1 MCAAKAAAV
10 QSQGNATGSMVWSH
24 VLQSLR
30 NDPRWD
36 EFKTVVRMICA
47 WLTFAQSSAGNER
60 EGAILRTILDA
71 AGKKP
76 TSEELDARH
85 RIRSTGPAVED
96 LKRRQVGVAA
106 RFERYDVLIRAMGQ
120 WQADST
126 HRGKT

>member
-1 MCAAKAAAV
+1 M
-10 QSQGNATGSMVWSH
+10 QSQGKSTGSEVWSY

-30 NDPRWD
+30 SDPRWD

-60 EGAILRTILDA
+60 EGSVLRTILDA
-71 AGKKP
+71 GGEQCTPEAL
-76 TSEELDARH
+76 EARH

-96 LKRRQVGVAA
+96 LKRRLVGVAA
-106 RFERYDVLIRAMGQ
+106 KFERQGVLIRAMGQ